1 MNKTLCAHY
10 IVNMKNDDVK
20 KTIIV
25 YKKQSIS
32 YEK

>member
-1 MNKTLCAHY
+1 MNDALCAHY
-10 IVNMKNDDVK
+10 IVSMKNDDVK
-20 KTIIV
+20 KTIIM

>member
-10 IVNMKNDDVK
+10 IVNMNNDDVK
-20 KTIIV
+20 KPLLCT
-25 YKKQSIS
+25 KKQSIS

>member
-1 MNKTLCAHY
+1 MNDAFCAHY

-20 KTIIV
+20 KIFIS

>member
-1 MNKTLCAHY
+1 MSETLYAHY

-20 KTIIV
+20 KIIIM

>member
-1 MNKTLCAHY
+1 MNNAFCAHC

-20 KTIIV
+20 KTIIM